1 MTASHG
7 RTECLQ
13 ILPRLAMRALKG
25 RTFTSELQ
33 ATAEQIW
40 RKGGRR
46 HYCIRRNTS
55 EALVPPNPNELESAM
70 LIGRLRGL
78 CGTRSIAV
86 ATEGL
91 SRLRV
96 AGATSSRI
104 ASRQKIASTAP
115 AAPRCRGR

>member
-13 ILPRLAMRALKG
+13 ILPRLAMRTLKG
-25 RTFTSELQ
+25 RPFTSELQ

-46 HYCIRRNTS
+46 YCIRRNTS
-55 EALVPPNPNELESAM
+55 EALVPPNPNELESAT
-70 LIGRLRGL
+70 LIGRLRGF

-86 ATEGL
+86 ATDGF

-115 AAPRCRGR
+115 AAPR